1 MSGLSDFNFHEILTE
16 NNIRQLLQP
25 LQHEK
30 ASDYARHYKAMMEFA
45 QRLRSLETLYADV
58 YSKVSLLEEEIVQL
72 KYPDSP

>member
-1 MSGLSDFNFHEILTE
+1 MSGLSDFNSHEILTE

-30 ASDYARHYKAMMEFA
+30 ASDYTRHYKAMMEFA

-58 YSKVSLLEEEIVQL
+58 YSKVSLLEKEIAQL